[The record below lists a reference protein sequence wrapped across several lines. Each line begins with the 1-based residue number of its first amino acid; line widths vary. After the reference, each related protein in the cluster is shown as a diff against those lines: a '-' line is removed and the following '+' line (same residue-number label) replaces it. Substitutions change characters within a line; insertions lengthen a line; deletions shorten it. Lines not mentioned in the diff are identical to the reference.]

1 MSAVDRM
8 ADMNRRRD
16 ESDAL
21 KADMNLV
28 AEAFGC
34 TDAEVLEMWQA
45 AQRDRENARTCFAEM
60 ARPLKSEEGINER
73 IRREVQYKPPTPE
86 EELAARRE
94 RARLDR
100 QEQERRAA

>member
-8 ADMNRRRD
+8 ADMNRRRA

-45 AQRDRENARTCFAEM
+45 AQRDRENARTCFATM
-60 ARPLKSEEGINER
+60 ARVLRPEDGINER
-73 IRREVQYKPPTPE
+73 IRRERPYKPVTPE
-86 EELAARRE
+86 QDRQYRQE

-100 QEQERRAA
+100 EEAEKRAA